1 MNPPPG
7 EDGQLASLL
16 RAIPAPE
23 PPPDFVAGARRRY
36 RDAIEARYRRK
47 IFMSLAGAL
56 LGLVVVA
63 TLLGPTAEPALLV
76 AWLAEA
82 MAQGAR
88 WMTGVAVVLLL
99 VPPDFWAPATLG
111 LVASVLSLVLLAR
124 PHSLAV
130 VKYADRSAVLEA
142 KGDRT

>member
-1 MNPPPG
+1 MNQRPDENG
-7 EDGQLASLL
+7 RLASLL
-16 RAIPAPE
+16 RAIPGPE

-36 RDAIEARYRRK
+36 RDAVEARYQRRM
-47 IFMSLAGAL
+47 FTSLAGAL
-56 LGLVVVA
+56 LGLVLVA

-82 MAQGAR
+82 TAQGAR

-99 VPPDFWAPATLG
+99 VPLGFWAPATLG

-124 PHSLAV
+124 TRPLPV
-130 VKYADRSAVLEA
+130 VKYADRPIVLPA